1 MKSSHFSFAVLLGLA
16 LVVTGCGKKAA
27 DQGFAGTGFDT
38 LATTEE
44 LAQLPQA
51 NTASQQAAIEVLPI
65 EMSPVTPQASAPIV
79 PLEPAST
86 TTQALSRDQQIQTA
100 LKNAGIYQGRIDG
113 KMGPMTKRAIET
125 FQSNNGLKAD
135 GKVGPKTWSAL
146 EPYLTGS
153 VSSMSSSQQ

>member
-1 MKSSHFSFAVLLGLA
+1 MKSFIFGLAVLLGSA
-16 LVVTGCGKKAA
+16 LIVTGCGKKAA

-65 EMSPVTPQASAPIV
+65 EPSPVTPQAAAPIL
-79 PLEPAST
+79 PLESAAT

-100 LKNAGIYQGRIDG
+100 LKNAGLYQGNIDG
-113 KMGPMTKRAIET
+113 KIGPMTKRAIET
-125 FQSNNGLKAD
+125 FQSNNGLKVD
-135 GKVGPKTWSAL
+135 GKVGPKTWAAL
-146 EPYLTGS
+146 EPYLTGAPQTGS
-153 VSSMSSSQQ
+153 TTIQ

>member
-1 MKSSHFSFAVLLGLA
+1 MKSFSFGLAVLLGSA
-16 LVVTGCGKKAA
+16 LIVTGCGKKAA

-65 EMSPVTPQASAPIV
+65 EPSPVTPQAVAPVV
-79 PLEPAST
+79 PLEPAMT

-100 LKNAGIYQGRIDG
+100 LKNAGLYQGNIDG
-113 KMGPMTKRAIET
+113 KIGPMTKRAIET
-125 FQSNNGLKAD
+125 FQSNNGLKVD
-135 GKVGPKTWSAL
+135 GKVGPKTWAAL
-146 EPYLTGS
+146 EPYLTGAAQ
-153 VSSMSSSQQ
+153 VSAQQ